1 MKFIKKH
8 IAMVISILF
17 IFLILLQHHYVF
29 MYFDDYGYA
38 SLSYIN
44 SENQIG
50 RFFGL
55 TDVFQF
61 LRLHYLK
68 WGGRI
73 LYLFWQII
81 LFRIGGLEMLQLVQA
96 VIIILTGVVSGKL
109 VSKITKADCHACIA
123 FSLFLYGTVQIKTLR
138 DGVYWYSASVL
149 YVWPLLPLLLAA
161 YLCIEEKE
169 SKARKTLC
177 ILLTF
182 LVAFSQEQIAVMTIA
197 FSMLLVFF
205 RYVKRRKSGVEAYE
219 FPKYMIGM
227 CISAAVGGILVICAP
242 GNAVRA
248 KAGIYDSFYHEKI
261 VVRTIKN
268 IGLLI
273 NNNVGYYN
281 WVFILFLTLFC
292 GMAAAIY
299 LKSKG
304 IMAAVFVFAMYFVV
318 ENFLPVS
325 KEIGVIIRGIWI
337 LIFLPAIILF
347 YLKRQ
352 NFFFLAMLFAG
363 LCSQVMMILSPT
375 VPVRSHIMMEIVL
388 HMVVMECTIY
398 LYRELEKSKGKQII
412 LDVGMAMLILYAVCN
427 LSFTIIGYKNNYGI
441 NQKNHASLLK
451 AQEQYENEETVT
463 EVILYRLKDDTY
475 ANMMPYQ
482 KGYGFIENWMKR
494 YYGLPDEVV
503 FQWK

>member
-1 MKFIKKH
+1 MKFIKKN
-8 IAMVISILF
+8 IFLAISVLF
-17 IFLILLQHHYVF
+17 IFLILLQHHYVY

-50 RFFGL
+50 RLFGL

-61 LRLHYLK
+61 LWLHYLK

-73 LYLFWQII
+73 LYLFWEII
-81 LFRIGGLEMLQLVQA
+81 LMRIGGLKMIQLVQA
-96 VIIILTGVVSGKL
+96 AIIILTGVVSGKI
-109 VSKITKADCHACIA
+109 VSKITQADCNACIA
-123 FSLFLYGTVQIKTLR
+123 FSLLLYGTIQIKTLR

-149 YVWPLLPLLLAA
+149 YVWPLLPLLVAA

-169 SKARKTLC
+169 SKSRKALC

-182 LVAFSQEQIAVMTIA
+182 LAAFSQEQIAVMTITLNI
-197 FSMLLVFF
+197 FFIFF
-205 RYVKRRKSGVEAYE
+205 RYIKKCKSGAEAYRL
-219 FPKYMIGM
+219 PKYMIGM
-227 CISAAVGGILVICAP
+227 CISAVAGGILVICAP
-242 GNAVRA
+242 GNTVRA
-248 KAGIYDSFYHEKI
+248 EAGIYDSFYHEKI

-273 NNNVGYYN
+273 NNNVGSYN

-299 LKSKG
+299 LKSRG
-304 IMAAVFVFAMYFVV
+304 ITAAVFVFSMYFVI

-325 KEIGVIIRGIWI
+325 KEVGVIIRGIWI
-337 LIFLPAIILF
+337 LIFLPAIILY

-352 NFFFLAMLFAG
+352 SYFFLSILSAG
-363 LCSQVMMILSPT
+363 LCSQGMMILSPT
-375 VPVRSHIMMEIVL
+375 VPVRSHIMMEFVL
-388 HMVVMECTIY
+388 HMVLMECTIY
-398 LYRELEKSKGKQII
+398 LYREFGESKKKQII
-412 LDVGMAMLILYAVCN
+412 LKIGIAVLTLYAVCN
-427 LSFTIIGYKNNYGI
+427 LCFISVGYKNNYGI
-441 NQKNHASLLK
+441 NQKNHDALLK

-482 KGYGFIENWMKR
+482 KGYGFI
-494 YYGLPDEVV
+494 
-503 FQWK
+503 